1 MTPNPLLM
9 RNSPV
14 PGFTCAGRGIR
25 GRAAWALTGPAK
37 RELTS
42 SVMQIVRSKATSRS
56 TILSVIGLPMMSTA
70 VFKHAMLREIYEQP
84 KALADTIEH
93 YAPGGKLA
101 ADVFQPVAD
110 ALRGSSRLVIAA
122 SGSSRHAGLAA
133 EIMLEDLAGLIV
145 DVEYASEYVYR
156 STHTI
161 QDPGVLVI
169 SQSGETAD
177 TLAGLREAKSRGLPT
192 VAITNNP
199 RSSMALEADASLPT
213 CAGPEKAIPATK
225 RFTTQL
231 AVLYSLALYLAR
243 IRGRLTSPAVESHTR
258 DLRRLPGLLEPAL
271 EKWQHQIAALAPSF
285 KGSRAFLYLG
295 RGVHYAI
302 AREGALKLKES
313 AYLQAEGYPAGELKH
328 GPNALVSPET
338 PLVVVATHDPT
349 DPDAMLRYSKVLQLM
364 RDMKAQGA
372 TIVAIA
378 TEGDREAAALANHCI
393 EVPPTEDMLATM
405 LEVVPLQQLA
415 YQLAIQNG
423 IDVDKP
429 RNLVKAVLQE

>member
-1 MTPNPLLM
+1 MM
-9 RNSPV
+9 Q
-14 PGFTCAGRGIR
+14 AGD
-25 GRAAWALTGPAK
+25 
-37 RELTS
+37 
-42 SVMQIVRSKATSRS
+42 
-56 TILSVIGLPMMSTA
+56 
-70 VFKHAMLREIYEQP
+70 VFEHAMLREIYEQP
-84 KALADTIEH
+84 RALADTIEH
-93 YAPGGKLA
+93 YAPNGKLA

-110 ALRGSSRLVIAA
+110 ALRGRARLVIAA

-192 VAITNNP
+192 LAITNNP
-199 RSSMALEADASLPT
+199 RSSMAQEADASLPT

-225 RFTTQL
+225 SFTTQL
-231 AVLYSLALYLAR
+231 VVLYSLALYLAR
-243 IRGRLTSPAVESHTR
+243 IRGRMTTPTVESHTE
-258 DLRRLPGLLEPAL
+258 DLRRLPALLEPAL
-271 EKWQHQIAALAPSF
+271 IRWQAQISALAPSL

-328 GPNALVSPET
+328 GPNALVSPDA
-338 PLVVVATHDPT
+338 PLVVIATSDPT
-349 DPDAMLRYSKVLQLM
+349 DPDAMLRYRKVLQLM
-364 RDMKAQGA
+364 KDMRVQGA
-372 TIVAIA
+372 TILAVA
-378 TEGDREAAALANHCI
+378 TEGDEEAAKLANHCI
-393 EVPPTEDMLATM
+393 EVPRTEDLLATM
-405 LEVVPLQQLA
+405 LEVVPLQLLA

-423 IDVDKP
+423 IDVDHP
-429 RNLVKAVLQE
+429 RNLTKAVLQE

>member
-1 MTPNPLLM
+1 MMT
-9 RNSPV
+9 
-14 PGFTCAGRGIR
+14 T
-25 GRAAWALTGPAK
+25 
-37 RELTS
+37 
-42 SVMQIVRSKATSRS
+42 
-56 TILSVIGLPMMSTA
+56 TA
-70 VFKHAMLREIYEQP
+70 VFEHEMLREIYQQP
-84 KALADTIEH
+84 RALADTIER
-93 YAPGGKLA
+93 YAPNGKLA
-101 ADVFQPVAD
+101 VDVFQPVAE
-110 ALRGSSRLVIAA
+110 ALRSRERLVIAA

-133 EIMLEDLAGLIV
+133 EIMLEDLAGLTV

-177 TLAGLREAKSRGLPT
+177 TLAGLREAKARGLPT
-192 VAITNNP
+192 LAITNNA
-199 RSSMALEADASLPT
+199 RSSMAIEADASLPT
-213 CAGPEKAIPATK
+213 CAGTEKAIPATK
-225 RFTTQL
+225 SFTTQL

-243 IRGRLTSPAVESHTR
+243 IRGRMTSPAVESHTG
-258 DLRRLPGLLEPAL
+258 DLRRLPSLLEPAL
-271 EKWQHQIAALAPSF
+271 ERWNQQIATLAPSL

-328 GPNALVSPET
+328 GPNALVSPEA
-338 PLVVVATHDPT
+338 PLVVIATHDPS

-364 RDMKAQGA
+364 KDMRAQGA
-372 TIVAIA
+372 TILAIA
-378 TEGDREAAALANHCI
+378 TEGDAEAAALANHCI
-393 EVPPTEDMLATM
+393 EVPATEDMLATM
-405 LEVVPLQQLA
+405 LEVVPLQLLA
-415 YQLAIQNG
+415 YHLAIQNG